1 MNKLPDNFCSVA
13 WLQIHSEPDGDV
25 SPCCY
30 YDLQKPMGNWGKQE
44 LINIYNSLNKP
55 TKCVRVSK
63 VQIYIN
69 YCLIFFNLFSQF
81 RCTKIIGI

>member
-44 LINIYNSLNKP
+44 LINIYNSDNWNQLRKEFLNGERPSGCK
-55 TKCVRVSK
+55 
-63 VQIYIN
+63 
-69 YCLIFFNLFSQF
+69 
-81 RCTKIIGI
+81 